1 MFQIGELEM
10 IWREARIGRV
20 LVCRMDFESDLIS
33 SLGEFA
39 REQKIDAAFFIALG
53 AVKKAAFAYY
63 EQTAKKYVEEVVE
76 EPMEL
81 LSCIGNIATLEGK
94 VVVHAHAV
102 FSDRLGRLRGGHLL
116 KGTTIFAGEV
126 LILELSGIELVR
138 AYDSVTGLNLYT
150 PKPKPEG

>member
-1 MFQIGELEM
+1 M

-20 LVCRMDFESDLIS
+20 LVCRMDFESDLLS
-33 SLGEFA
+33 SLEGFA
-39 REQKIDAAFFIALG
+39 REQKVDAAFFIALG

-63 EQTAKKYVEEVVE
+63 EQIAKKYVEEVVE

-102 FSDRLGRLRGGHLL
+102 FLDRSGRLRGGHLL
-116 KGTTIFAGEV
+116 KGTTVFAGEV
-126 LILELSGIELVR
+126 LILEVSGIELVR
-138 AYDSVTGLNLYT
+138 TYDSVTGLNLYT
-150 PKPKPEG
+150 PKPKPER